1 MKALESA
8 FPWEFEAAR
17 SPPKGVEFMP
27 PKPREGAEEAL
38 EITFVVK
45 PENVGAV
52 EDAPI
57 PNPPV
62 DPNPNGAADVVVEV
76 LGAPKPNDDCCC
88 WIVDPKPKEGAVD
101 DIVPS

>member
-1 MKALESA
+1 
-8 FPWEFEAAR
+8 
-17 SPPKGVEFMP
+17 MP

-57 PNPPV
+57 PNPNRFKIIVIIILPV
-62 DPNPNGAADVVVEV
+62 V
-76 LGAPKPNDDCCC
+76 
-88 WIVDPKPKEGAVD
+88 
-101 DIVPS
+101 